1 MLESICP
8 TYLHNTGNPLVHNHE
23 NVRHT
28 YALVFL
34 ARHHHHHH
42 HRRHYL
48 LPLLQSPSLPKGSLA
63 RSNASEGYPFEKVKS
78 PRRGLPCFY
87 AVDSFI
93 VPMLHFFTSF
103 PPLFHVYR
111 FRFDHGSEKKKIG
124 ERGKV
129 GGAGRGGGGMEK
141 DSKNIESHHILLS
154 PLKRYRSR
162 ALMDSLME
170 RLSLEVP

>member
-34 ARHHHHHH
+34 ARHHHY

-111 FRFDHGSEKKKIG
+111 FRFDHGPEKKKIG

-129 GGAGRGGGGMEK
+129 GGTGGGEGGWK
-141 DSKNIESHHILLS
+141 KIR
-154 PLKRYRSR
+154 KTSR
-162 ALMDSLME
+162 ATTFFFHL
-170 RLSLEVP
+170 

>member
-34 ARHHHHHH
+34 ARHHHHH

-111 FRFDHGSEKKKIG
+111 FRFDHGPEKKKIG

-129 GGAGRGGGGMEK
+129 GGAGGGGRGMEK